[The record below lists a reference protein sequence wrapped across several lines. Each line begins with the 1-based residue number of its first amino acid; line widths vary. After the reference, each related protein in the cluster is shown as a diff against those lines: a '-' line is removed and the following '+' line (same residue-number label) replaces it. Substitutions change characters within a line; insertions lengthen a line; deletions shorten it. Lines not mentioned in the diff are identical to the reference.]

1 MTSTDPQ
8 QPSTTTPDPAQTDV
22 PAPQETAPADAAVAG
37 PGDDAVVASTT
48 ARAGSSV
55 TGGEDAVPVT
65 AVVDPRTVRR
75 APRFK
80 AFAWTGVVVGLI
92 VSAVLNLFA
101 LEPGH
106 PTWSRS
112 ILTLEVTLAALVV
125 GVVWALVA
133 DRRSRR

>member
-1 MTSTDPQ
+1 M
-8 QPSTTTPDPAQTDV
+8 
-22 PAPQETAPADAAVAG
+22 
-37 PGDDAVVASTT
+37 VASTT

>member
-8 QPSTTTPDPAQTDV
+8 QPDATTPDTA
-22 PAPQETAPADAAVAG
+22 ETLAPAD
-37 PGDDAVVASTT
+37 T
-48 ARAGSSV
+48 
-55 TGGEDAVPVT
+55 VPVT

-80 AFAWTGVVVGLI
+80 AFAVTGIVVGLL
-92 VSAVLNLFA
+92 VSAALNVFA

-106 PTWSRS
+106 PGWSRS
-112 ILTLEVTLAALVV
+112 ILTLEVTLAGLVV

>member
-1 MTSTDPQ
+1 MQ
-8 QPSTTTPDPAQTDV
+8 CHGPDGQ
-22 PAPQETAPADAAVAG
+22 
-37 PGDDAVVASTT
+37 
-48 ARAGSSV
+48 GSSF
-55 TGGEDAVPVT
+55 
-65 AVVDPRTVRR
+65 
-75 APRFK
+75 APNLTDSLK
-80 AFAWTGVVVGLI
+80 QMDYYAFTGVVVGLI

>member
-8 QPSTTTPDPAQTDV
+8 QPSTTPPDPAQTDV

-80 AFAWTGVVVGLI
+80 AFAWTGKSASALAQRGDVVRV
-92 VSAVLNLFA
+92 
-101 LEPGH
+101 
-106 PTWSRS
+106 RQ
-112 ILTLEVTLAALVV
+112 LAAAKPVIVLKAIRTP
-125 GVVWALVA
+125 G
-133 DRRSRR
+133 

>member
-8 QPSTTTPDPAQTDV
+8 QPSSPTPDPAET
-22 PAPQETAPADAAVAG
+22 PAGMLDPAETPTPAE
-37 PGDDAVVASTT
+37 T
-48 ARAGSSV
+48 
-55 TGGEDAVPVT
+55 VPVT
-65 AVVDPRTVRR
+65 EVVDPRTVRR

-92 VSAVLNLFA
+92 VSAALNLFA

-112 ILTLEVTLAALVV
+112 ILTLEVTLAGLVV
-125 GVVWALVA
+125 GVVWALIA

>member
-8 QPSTTTPDPAQTDV
+8 QPDATTPDTA
-22 PAPQETAPADAAVAG
+22 ETLDTAESLAPAD
-37 PGDDAVVASTT
+37 T
-48 ARAGSSV
+48 
-55 TGGEDAVPVT
+55 VPVT

-80 AFAWTGVVVGLI
+80 AFAVTGIVVGLL
-92 VSAVLNLFA
+92 VSAALNVFA

-106 PTWSRS
+106 PGWSRS
-112 ILTLEVTLAALVV
+112 ILTLEVTLAGLVV